1 MKTLEPIITDQKME
15 SSHVLSKTE
24 SDNIT
29 KYLYRPNMSN
39 SQGAIVTI
47 QKEMS
52 STCQLRFQQE
62 TDFLNKINDII
73 PIYQLQLRL
82 FGLKSSSSILSNRQT
97 FKHIADPS
105 CSWTSC
111 CLHKSS
117 WLPWNLPYAL
127 ILPEMHVICTTF
139 TALLQA
145 YHYLRQQL

>member
-15 SSHVLSKTE
+15 SSHVLGKTE

-52 STCQLRFQQE
+52 STCQLRFQKK
-62 TDFLNKINDII
+62 TDFLNEINDII

-82 FGLKSSSSILSNRQT
+82 LRLKSSSSIPSNL
-97 FKHIADPS
+97 KHIADPS
-105 CSWTSC
+105 CWWTSC

-127 ILPEMHVICTTF
+127 ILPEVHVICTTF
-139 TALLQA
+139 TALLRA

>member
-39 SQGAIVTI
+39 SQGAIETI

-82 FGLKSSSSILSNRQT
+82 FGLKSLAQFCQT

-105 CSWTSC
+105 CS
-111 CLHKSS
+111 
-117 WLPWNLPYAL
+117 
-127 ILPEMHVICTTF
+127 
-139 TALLQA
+139 
-145 YHYLRQQL
+145 